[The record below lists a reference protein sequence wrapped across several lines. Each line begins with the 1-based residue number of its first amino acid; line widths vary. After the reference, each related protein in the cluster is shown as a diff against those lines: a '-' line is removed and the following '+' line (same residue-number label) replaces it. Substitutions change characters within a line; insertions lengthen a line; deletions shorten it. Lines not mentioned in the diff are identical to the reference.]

1 MISTMLRLAGLLGGL
16 IFPLTSL
23 AAQSVLD
30 LSLREVLDVT
40 MQRSAE
46 LAPRDL
52 APQYTSSSWLAALPT
67 VGLSYLQSDEKLGTD
82 EAEFTI
88 NLPIKSGRQ
97 REVDRELQSLSA
109 EIAAADELRRR
120 LYWSGLIRESVWS
133 HQAAVTRQRAAAH
146 KVSLLSAM
154 EARQRELLAASAT
167 SSYALLLIRQE
178 RLRAEIA
185 QLEHS
190 HDAQRWLQQYRQ
202 VTGLGNLPREIRE
215 PVPEGAAAALAQHP
229 ELLRLE
235 LGWRQQRTLLA
246 SAGQKASPW
255 NLSLHAKQLDNP
267 ALDEQQLGVA
277 IEMPL
282 TLFDIETAPLNS
294 EWQEQARQYWTARD
308 ELTVEIR
315 RRWEVLN
322 NEAAMLREKDALLRQ
337 SSELGE
343 SMAKQ
348 SEQLRTLN
356 ELGEEIALRRR
367 MDAIDIE
374 SAAALNRVLI
384 DQNNAM
390 LRQAAGIPL

>member
-109 EIAAADELRRR
+109 EIAAADEQRRR

>member
-82 EAEFTI
+82 ETEFTI

-215 PVPEGAAAALAQHP
+215 PVPGGAAAALAQHP

>member
-16 IFPLTSL
+16 IYPLVPL

-46 LAPRDL
+46 LAPPDL
-52 APQYTSSSWLAALPT
+52 TPQYASSSWLAALPT

-82 EAEFTI
+82 ETELSV
-88 NLPIKSGRQ
+88 NLRLKSGRQ
-97 REVDRELQSLSA
+97 REIDRELQSLSD

-120 LYWSGLIRESVWS
+120 LYWSGLIREAIWS
-133 HQAAVTRQRAAAH
+133 HRAALSRQQAAER
-146 KVSLLSAM
+146 KVALLSAL
-154 EARQRELLAASAT
+154 EARQREMLAASAT
-167 SSYALLLIRQE
+167 SSYGLLLIRQE
-178 RLRAEIA
+178 RLHAEIA
-185 QLEHS
+185 QLEHR
-190 HDAQRWLQQYRQ
+190 HDAQRWLQHYRQ
-202 VTGLGNLPREIRE
+202 ITGLGNLPREIAE
-215 PVPEGAAAALAQHP
+215 PAPAGVEAALARHP
-229 ELLRLE
+229 QLVRLE

-246 SAGQKASPW
+246 SVGQKATPW

-277 IEMPL
+277 IEVPL
-282 TLFDIETAPLNS
+282 TVFDIETAPVNS

-315 RRWEVLN
+315 RRWEALN
-322 NEAAMLREKDALLRQ
+322 SEAAMLREKETLLRE
-337 SSELGE
+337 SSAVGE

-348 SEQLRTLN
+348 SEQLKTLN

-374 SAAALNRVLI
+374 SAAALNRVLLE
-384 DQNNAM
+384 QNNAM
-390 LRQAAGIPL
+390 LRQAAGMPL

>member
-1 MISTMLRLAGLLGGL
+1 MISMMLRLAGLLGGL
-16 IFPLTSL
+16 IFPLTPL

-46 LAPRDL
+46 LAPGEL
-52 APQYTSSSWLAALPT
+52 TPQYASSSWLAALPT
-67 VGLSYLQSDEKLGTD
+67 VGLSHLRSDEKLGTD
-82 EAEFTI
+82 ETELSV
-88 NLPIKSGRQ
+88 NLPMKSGRQ
-97 REVDRELQSLSA
+97 REMDRELQSLSD
-109 EIAAADELRRR
+109 EIAAADELQRR

-133 HQAAVTRQRAAAH
+133 HQAALTREEAAGR
-146 KVSLLSAM
+146 KVSLLSAL
-154 EARQRELLAASAT
+154 EARQREMLAANVS
-167 SSYALLLIRQE
+167 SSYALLMIQQE
-178 RLRAEIA
+178 RLQARIA
-185 QLEHS
+185 QLEHR

-202 VTGLGNLPREIRE
+202 ITGLGNLPREIRE
-215 PVPEGAAAALAQHP
+215 PAMGGAEIALAKHP
-229 ELLRLE
+229 RLLRLE

-246 SAGQKASPW
+246 SAGQKATPW

-277 IEMPL
+277 IEVPL
-282 TLFDIETAPLNS
+282 TVFDIETGPLNS
-294 EWQEQARQYWTARD
+294 ERQEQARQYWTARD
-308 ELTVEIR
+308 ELAVEIR
-315 RRWEVLN
+315 RRWEALN
-322 NEAAMLREKDALLRQ
+322 SEAAMLREKDALLRQ
-337 SSELGE
+337 SSELGA

-348 SEQLRTLN
+348 SEQLKTLN

-384 DQNNAM
+384 EQNNAM

>member
-215 PVPEGAAAALAQHP
+215 PVPGGAAAALAQHP